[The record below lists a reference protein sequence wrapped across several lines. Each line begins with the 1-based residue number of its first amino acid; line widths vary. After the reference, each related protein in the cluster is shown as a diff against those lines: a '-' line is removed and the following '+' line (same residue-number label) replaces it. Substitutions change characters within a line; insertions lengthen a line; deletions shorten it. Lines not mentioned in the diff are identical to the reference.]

1 MKDHSAMLEA
11 HVQFEMQR
19 LNADNLKGTL
29 DEEIASIF
37 GWLEQVKIQEVVHEA
52 QVSDWITRNVV
63 EMPLSAEVSDFI
75 TENVIIAFE
84 FLQEDKTRVDE
95 ILPRQLFD
103 QSAVSLMGLSALRR
117 EVIRQIV
124 ASSAYSMLITHV
136 LYHGIKG
143 FVLTENS
150 FTKNVPGVSSLLR
163 LGKQALNTAA
173 LKMEMNIDEQLI
185 AFINGNIKET
195 VSDSEKFLDEALDD
209 KSMHQLA
216 DEIWAANA
224 SSEMSKVAG
233 YFDSRAIQGVSEA
246 VQAFWLHYRTT
257 ALFRE
262 LVEGVVH
269 SFFRRYGRKS
279 VGAFLATVGVTQA
292 MIAQE
297 VHTFAIPVMEKALA
311 SNYLEQSIRRRLGAF
326 YAVYEPQD
334 G

>member
-11 HVQFEMQR
+11 HIQFEMQR
-19 LNADNLKGTL
+19 FNADNLTGTL
-29 DEEIASIF
+29 DEEIAAIF
-37 GWLEQVKIQEVVHEA
+37 AWLEQVKIQEVVHAA

-84 FLQEDKTRVDE
+84 LLQEDKTRVEE

-103 QSAVSLMGLSALRR
+103 QAAVSLMGLGALRR

-143 FVLTENS
+143 FVLAENAL
-150 FTKNVPGVSSLLR
+150 TKNVPGISSLVR
-163 LGKQALNTAA
+163 LGEQALNTAA
-173 LKMEMNIDEQLI
+173 LKMEMNIDDQLI

-209 KSMHQLA
+209 KSMRQLA

-224 SSEMSKVAG
+224 ASEMSKVAG
-233 YFDSRAIQGVSEA
+233 YFDSKAIQGVAEA

-257 ALFRE
+257 ALFHD
-262 LVEGVVH
+262 LVGGVVH

-279 VGAFLATVGVTQA
+279 VRAFLTEAGISQA
-292 MIAQE
+292 MVAHE
-297 VHTFAIPVMEKALA
+297 VNTFAVPVVEKALA
-311 SNYLEQSIRRRLGAF
+311 SGYLEQSIRRRLSAF
-326 YAVYEPQD
+326 YAVYEQ
-334 G
+334 